1 MGNCSNILQHTIE
14 MNLPAPTSPELV
26 YKEFYT
32 KWNVKFKFDAPKYKG
47 LTLKGYRWVVSN
59 NGHQVTSKTDLPEQL
74 FGTFAYYDKEKVK
87 VELYAIYEEGESD
100 PLTFE
105 IDLSDVTDQVTAHWE
120 NEYSTIKNED
130 GDIKQ
135 TNKYYY
141 TSTSMGETLSF
152 YIAYDAFGQPTQR
165 TAVAIRKYSTKTES
179 EDIDLYNPTKKNW

>member
-1 MGNCSNILQHTIE
+1 MPVYEKDNIGNCSDFIQQTIKL
-14 MNLPAPTSPELV
+14 NLPAPTNPELV
-26 YKEFYT
+26 YKEYYT
-32 KWNVKFKFDAPKYKG
+32 KWNVKFKFDAPKYKN
-47 LTLKGYRWVVSN
+47 LTLKGYRWVASN
-59 NGHQVTSKTDLPEQL
+59 KSHQATGKTDNPEQL

-105 IDLSDVTDQVTAHWE
+105 IDLTNVAEQVTAHWQ
-120 NEYSTIKNED
+120 NEYSTVKNED

-152 YIAYDAFGQPTQR
+152 YIALRCLRSA
-165 TAVAIRKYSTKTES
+165 
-179 EDIDLYNPTKKNW
+179 